1 MNRLFNNFCK
11 RKRRFFLKVLPMSGK
26 SRLRIGVTIAA
37 VCGFA
42 WSAFSVMAE
51 KPAPEPQSIGVFQ
64 DWEALKIDDAEEK
77 LCWVSASPLKSD
89 TAVARETPLFM
100 VSRRPDQKV
109 FNEVSYFAGEELV
122 KENPVVATVDNQ
134 TVFNLSPRDSWAW
147 IKDETEESRAVNVL
161 KHGSKL
167 VISVKLKSG
176 MKINDEF
183 SLLGFTAAYDAAKNA
198 CDDINEKAS
207 AADGK
212 KDAN

>member
-1 MNRLFNNFCK
+1 MKVKAGL
-11 RKRRFFLKVLPMSGK
+11 RRW
-26 SRLRIGVTIAA
+26 VTVAA
-37 VCGFA
+37 ICGFS

-64 DWEALKIDDAEEK
+64 DWEALKIDDASEK
-77 LCWVSASPLKSD
+77 LCWVSANPIKSD

-100 VSRRPDQKV
+100 VSHRPDQKV

-122 KENPVVATVDNQ
+122 KENPVVVTVDNQ

-147 IKDETEESRAVNVL
+147 IKNETEESRAVNVL

-167 VISVKLKSG
+167 VVSVKLKSG

-183 SLLGFTAAYDAAKNA
+183 SLLGFTAAYDAAKKA
-198 CDDINEKAS
+198 CEDIS
-207 AADGK
+207 
-212 KDAN
+212 KDTQSSE